1 MSPKTNDS
9 YPLTPPI
16 PETDETQPD
25 YHTRYNTS
33 HDKSDRQKG
42 AHMNEGRASG
52 ELEGSTLGSSSR
64 DGDKGGRA
72 QRRTASSGGFL
83 VDSSFLPRSKS
94 LRASQYLPRR
104 SESSRKEKRE
114 APEPELVVPKKRS
127 RFPWIRHKE
136 QKVSQVEQAEH
147 TNHTEH
153 TEPTTAEETPASL
166 NLEQDA
172 ASQESHTKQTDN
184 QDTIG
189 LDRDSLQI
197 VNLALNLSE
206 SRKRNSLGRSASTR
220 LSGGRWALAGGQTSA
235 PYTGRHASVPVTD
248 LGHGGSQHGQRVTQA
263 PGEDHTRIVD
273 SSPLGGPSTH
283 APSSVASLLPHSAG
297 SEPLPQGFSESTL
310 ARAEKA
316 RRHVELFSEYLRL
329 LPSLPPLQPIDDQNA
344 DSTSVHSSGFSSHRV
359 YNPLQCIRNR
369 KVRFRERC
377 AIDTEAAGWYDTE
390 KVHQWVDSVQ
400 AEYSQQPHGPLECL
414 RLPSFH
420 NCKDATPRAEVD
432 EPDHLAV
439 SPPSSLRRASRAS
452 SVKARRPRSDW
463 VIDPAEFL
471 FDAAWVEEKQNK
483 SKIVDRDGNHLY
495 PDPSILITPDDDQ
508 TPIEPPEPLQNNR
521 QSLDSEHPNSRTSLS
536 DSRSVLA
543 TEFNRVG
550 RGRRRH
556 RFHGSSRSGHGA
568 EASRKL
574 TGSKRHKLGLLS
586 SSSSSISSAE
596 GRLYRESPMDNTLSS
611 ERDVS
616 PLPGASRLRASEAL
630 SEYDTAMDTRLTPT
644 HDTFPRYVTGRS
656 PTWARSEGKR
666 SSISSIPSVDDRY
679 DPLTTLSTAESRS
692 PELHAQVGMFPSI
705 ASNLSPPASRS
716 PSPTK
721 GRFSRAIGARHER
734 SKSNIRAKDIADD
747 SSLESAALR
756 KDTSTGHPEG
766 IPQGGRLEPSPL
778 PDRISSVFQED
789 PSKFNSQNRKDAVQG
804 ESKLRGIFKGPGK
817 IAEKVGNEMSKVG
830 DLILKKDTVAQSR
843 RSSVS
848 STDSSVSD
856 PPDDPE
862 EARGDRMSG
871 AKSLLRR
878 FPTFSDDAN
887 RTSRRNLEKIS
898 SKTNVPPMS
907 PFVSTPRHDR
917 LEEHQPPVY
926 GSPSKAGADIDT
938 TDSQREVG
946 GFSTSLH
953 TPATRHEKL
962 RFGPDIHTVP
972 EQFRKRNIRDVGVP
986 FSLTRP
992 PVTGL
997 AQARAD
1003 TTSSSQEKRP
1013 RLATESRSWSISNR
1027 SLSSSLVV
1035 GVPGKRE
1042 IERTRA
1048 LLLSSGIK
1056 AREITRR
1063 AECVRQPPPDFLRR
1077 TFGTEASVPQVSRL
1091 YEYDVAAQGLLR
1103 SFEKTHRSFQ
1113 QSIDN
1118 FSGSVSSPL
1127 RSQLNKLEDMVNE
1140 TISPRVQAATQ
1151 DAEDLSIQLNTTS
1164 TLAVKQLSDTLDKG
1178 VRRRHRR
1185 LRWVRR
1191 TGFVMLE
1198 WALVGMLW
1206 WVWLIVM
1213 AFKILRGVFRGVLS
1227 GVRWVLWL

>member
-1 MSPKTNDS
+1 MSPKTNES
-9 YPLTPPI
+9 YPPTPPM
-16 PETDETQPD
+16 PETDEPQTEL
-25 YHTRYNTS
+25 RYNTS
-33 HDKSDRQKG
+33 NDNSDRRKG

-72 QRRTASSGGFL
+72 QRRTPSSGGFL
-83 VDSSFLPRSKS
+83 VDSSFLPRSRS
-94 LRASQYLPRR
+94 LRTSQYLPRR
-104 SESSRKEKRE
+104 SESNRKEKRE
-114 APEPELVVPKKRS
+114 APEPDLVVPKKRS

-136 QKVSQVEQAEH
+136 QKASQVEHAEH
-147 TNHTEH
+147 TNQREH
-153 TEPTTAEETPASL
+153 TEPTAAEEAPAPS

-172 ASQESHTKQTDN
+172 TPEGSHTNQTDN
-184 QDTIG
+184 QATVG

-206 SRKRNSLGRSASTR
+206 SRKRNSLGRSASNR
-220 LSGGRWALAGGQTSA
+220 LSGGRWALAGGQPSA
-235 PYTGRHASVPVTD
+235 SYTGRHASVPVTD
-248 LGHGGSQHGQRVTQA
+248 LGQGGPQHGQRITQA
-263 PGEDHTRIVD
+263 PGEDRTRMVG
-273 SSPLGGPSTH
+273 SSQHGGPSTH

-316 RRHVELFSEYLRL
+316 RRHFELFSEYLRL
-329 LPSLPPLQPIDDQNA
+329 LPSLPPLQPIDDHNA
-344 DSTSVHSSGFSSHRV
+344 DSTSVNSSGFPSHRV

-400 AEYSQQPHGPLECL
+400 AEYSQQHHGPLECL

-420 NCKDATPRAEVD
+420 NCKDDTPRAEMD
-432 EPDHLAV
+432 EIDHLAV

-471 FDAAWVEEKQNK
+471 SDAAWVEEGHNK
-483 SKIVDRDGNHLY
+483 SKIVDRDGNNLY

-508 TPIEPPEPLQNNR
+508 TPLEPPEQLQNNR
-521 QSLDSEHPNSRTSLS
+521 QSLESEHPASRTSLS

-556 RFHGSSRSGHGA
+556 RFHGSGRSGHGI
-568 EASRKL
+568 EASGKA
-574 TGSKRHKLGLLS
+574 TDSKRHKLGLLS
-586 SSSSSISSAE
+586 SSSSSISSAD
-596 GRLYRESPMDNTLSS
+596 GHLYRKSPMDNTLSS
-611 ERDVS
+611 RKDVS
-616 PLPGASRLRASEAL
+616 PQPGASRLRASEAL
-630 SEYDTAMDTRLTPT
+630 SHYDTAMDTRLTPT
-644 HDTFPRYVTGRS
+644 HDTFPHYLTGKS
-656 PTWARSEGKR
+656 PTWAWSEGKR

-679 DPLTTLSTAESRS
+679 DPLTTLATAESRS
-692 PELHAQVGMFPSI
+692 PELHAQVGIFPSI
-705 ASNLSPPASRS
+705 ASNLSPPSSRS

-747 SSLESAALR
+747 SSMVSAISR
-756 KDTSTGHPEG
+756 KDTSVGHPEG

-778 PDRISSVFQED
+778 PDRVSSAFQED
-789 PSKFNSQNRKDAVQG
+789 PSKVNSQNRKDAVQG

-830 DLILKKDTVAQSR
+830 DLILKKDNVAQSR

-848 STDSSVSD
+848 STDTSVSD
-856 PPDDPE
+856 PLDDPE

-887 RTSRRNLEKIS
+887 RSSRRNIEKIN
-898 SKTNVPPMS
+898 SKGNVLAVS
-907 PFVSTPRHDR
+907 PFASTARQDR
-917 LEEHQPPVY
+917 LEEHQPSAY
-926 GSPSKAGADIDT
+926 GSPSKTGADIDT

-953 TPATRHEKL
+953 TPATRHEKPRISHEL
-962 RFGPDIHTVP
+962 YTTR
-972 EQFRKRNIRDVGVP
+972 EQFKKGKIKDVGVP

-1003 TTSSSQEKRP
+1003 TTSSTQGKRP
-1013 RLATESRSWSISNR
+1013 RLETESRSWSISNR
-1027 SLSSSLVV
+1027 SISSSLVV

-1077 TFGTEASVPQVSRL
+1077 TFGTDASVPQVTRL
-1091 YEYDVAAQGLLR
+1091 YEYDVAAQGLFR

-1113 QSIDN
+1113 RSIDN

-1127 RSQLNKLEDMVNE
+1127 RSQLNKLEDIINE